1 MSDIAL
7 APLDSPAQMPPEDA
21 DGGLHHYQLAFSG
34 SGAEY
39 FRIWIVNLTLTV
51 ATLGIYSA
59 WAKVR
64 RMQYFYRNTHL
75 AGAAFNFHG
84 RPGVILRGRL
94 VAAAIALAY
103 HYAFGFSV
111 TIGLAVIAAI
121 LLALPYLM
129 MNALRFRLR
138 NTSYRGLRF
147 GFSGS
152 ALRAYRAYVPP
163 VAMFIF
169 PAVLAGI
176 PQTAS
181 IAFLGVLPYLAWPL
195 AYAAMKRFQHQNLRY
210 GQRESYYTAKTR
222 QFVATYLKAV
232 GWSALVIVVAFVSAA
247 IVSWLA
253 ASGKLGGFLAFAML
267 GFWVLLI
274 YAMYLL
280 AGPYVTAR
288 IANLVWN
295 NTACAGVA
303 FDSHLTAKGLIKLQ
317 TKNVVLTLLTLGL
330 YRPFAVVNVYRYRLA
345 HVTVVSA
352 DPLSEALGAARA
364 SAPGAAGDG
373 AADMLGF
380 DLSW

>member
-1 MSDIAL
+1 MSDIEL
-7 APLDSPAQMPPEDA
+7 VPLDTPADMPPA
-21 DGGLHHYQLAFSG
+21 DPDDGLHDYELSFSG

-39 FRIWIVNLTLTV
+39 FRIWMVNLALTV

-75 AGAAFNFHG
+75 AGAAFDFHG

-94 VAAAIALAY
+94 IAAAIAVAY

-111 TIGLAVIAAI
+111 TVGLAVIAAI

-147 GFSGS
+147 GFTGS
-152 ALRAYRAYVPP
+152 AGSAYRAYVAP
-163 VAMFIF
+163 VAIFVF

-176 PQTAS
+176 PQTA
-181 IAFLGVLPYLAWPL
+181 AVAYLGVLPYLGWPM
-195 AYAAMKRFQHQNLRY
+195 AYAAMKRYQHQHLGY
-210 GQRESYYTAKTR
+210 GQRASYYTAKTR
-222 QFVATYLKAV
+222 QFVGVYLRALGWTAAAV
-232 GWSALVIVVAFVSAA
+232 VAGSVTVTVLSFVISGAGVTVLDWLLVVASILVIYVVYLVS
-247 IVSWLA
+247 
-253 ASGKLGGFLAFAML
+253 
-267 GFWVLLI
+267 
-274 YAMYLL
+274 
-280 AGPYVTAR
+280 GPYVTVHV
-288 IANLVWN
+288 ANIVWN
-295 NTACAGVA
+295 NTACAGIGFESRLSA
-303 FDSHLTAKGLIKLQ
+303 SGLIKLQ
-317 TKNVVLTLLTLGL
+317 TRNVILTLLTLGL

-345 HVTVVSA
+345 HMTVRSA
-352 DPLSEALGAARA
+352 DPIAEVLSGARA